1 MRRPLLAFAPAATA
15 AILLAG
21 CGVRSADDRT
31 RVDEA
36 HKTPACATG
45 DGSLCVGATLPQL
58 AVDSRHG
65 RMLVV
70 WRQQTTPN
78 VTWLTG
84 RLIGSDAH
92 PVGGPRALGRL
103 GSADDRQVTIRY
115 DPRRDRY
122 VIGWAAPRGHARP
135 APDHD
140 AGRPA
145 AGLREPAPRRGSQ
158 RPAGRD
164 RAGPRAFHGHAP
176 GRRRRRGGVR
186 GRRRDLRATGEV
198 ARTLHDA
205 ERLPERLPERRR
217 LRAVRVRRRR

>member
-1 MRRPLLAFAPAATA
+1 MRRSLLAFVAHATA
-15 AILLAG
+15 AVLLAG
-21 CGVRSADDRT
+21 CGVRSSDDRT

-36 HKTPACATG
+36 HKAAACATG

-115 DPRRDRY
+115 DPQRDRY
-122 VIGWAAPRGHARP
+122 VIGWAGQRHAVT
-135 APDHD
+135 PDLRRITTLGVQPPVSESLLRAED
-140 AGRPA
+140 PNVQPA
-145 AGLREPAPRRGSQ
+145 ATALGL
-158 RPAGRD
+158 
-164 RAGPRAFHGHAP
+164 
-176 GRRRRRGGVR
+176 VR
-186 GRRRDLRATGEV
+186 FTG
-198 ARTLHDA
+198 
-205 ERLPERLPERRR
+205 RLPGGD
-217 LRAVRVRRRR
+217 AVTISEADGAIYAQAVN